1 MYIVSMCVLTLAICI
16 AWGCMLYGL
25 AVTDESCKERECI
38 SLEDYKTLMRLS
50 EDGVTAIDSD
60 LPESLEE
67 YAYHHY
73 GIYFVGCLGRVSDSS
88 TYYDFYYYDN
98 DYDKVVRIHATFEKF
113 LSENKYLIKNYS

>member
-1 MYIVSMCVLTLAICI
+1 MRLSDLP
-16 AWGCMLYGL
+16 
-25 AVTDESCKERECI
+25 E
-38 SLEDYKTLMRLS
+38 SLEEYAYHHYGIYFVKTLMRL
-50 EDGVTAIDSD
+50 SD